1 MQYMGDSFNVYF
13 RARIE
18 RSLRIDPKSKP
29 RVYAQ
34 VYEASEIVSLNYW
47 LELVFSAGIATL
59 GLVLDSPAVVIG
71 AMLISPLMGPIL
83 AAGGGEAVTL

>member
-1 MQYMGDSFNVYF
+1 MSDLFDLYF

-18 RSLRIDPKSKP
+18 QSLRIDPKSKP